1 MSERAASLAGLG
13 LALARIPYLNAEPF
27 YAGWDAV
34 SPETVELVPRR
45 LGEEARAGRVDA
57 GLMAA
62 ADWFS
67 MAESFERVGS
77 LGIACRGEV
86 ESVLLLG
93 GAPVDSLA
101 GGRVV
106 LTAESSTSAALIRIL
121 LGQRFGLEGVRYE
134 RGEFRDP
141 RDIPAGEAWLV
152 IGDSALAA
160 RRAAPDR
167 VALDLGQAWAEWTGL
182 PFVYAVW
189 TVRKSLPAGTR
200 EALAAFLDEGLAR
213 GEADLSVPARAYF
226 ERSEGR
232 LGTPEELT
240 RYLRRFTYRLSGDEE
255 RGLSLFHTYW
265 KELEA

>member
-1 MSERAASLAGLG
+1 MTERAVGLAGLG

-27 YAGWDAV
+27 YAGWDAA

-67 MAESFERVGS
+67 LEESFERVGG

-106 LTAESSTSAALIRIL
+106 LTTESSTSAALVRIL
-121 LGQRFGLEGVRYE
+121 LGRRFGLADVRYE

-160 RRAAPDR
+160 RRAAPGS
-167 VALDLGQAWAEWTGL
+167 VMLDLGQAWASG
-182 PFVYAVW
+182 PGCP
-189 TVRKSLPAGTR
+189 SCTR
-200 EALAAFLDEGLAR
+200 CGQC
-213 GEADLSVPARAYF
+213 ARACRPRRATRWPPSSTRGWRAARLTS
-226 ERSEGR
+226 RSRREGTSSAAR
-232 LGTPEELT
+232 VAWGHP
-240 RYLRRFTYRLSGDEE
+240 RS
-255 RGLSLFHTYW
+255 
-265 KELEA
+265 

>member
-1 MSERAASLAGLG
+1 
-13 LALARIPYLNAEPF
+13 
-27 YAGWDAV
+27 
-34 SPETVELVPRR
+34 VELVPRR

-67 MAESFERVGS
+67 LEENFERVGA

-93 GAPVDSLA
+93 RAPVDSLA

-106 LTAESSTSAALIRIL
+106 LTTESSTSAALVRIL
-121 LGQRFGLEGVRYE
+121 LGRRFGLADVRYE
-134 RGEFRDP
+134 RGEFRDA

-160 RRAAPDR
+160 RRAAPGS
-167 VALDLGQAWAEWTGL
+167 VTLDLGQAWAEWTGL

-189 TVRKSLPAGTR
+189 AVRRSLGHPVNAYLQGLL
-200 EALAAFLDEGLAR
+200 EDCLAR
-213 GEADLSVPARAYF
+213 GDRALDEIALRYA
-226 ERSEGR
+226 ERTAGR
-232 LGTPEELT
+232 LGSPSELT
-240 RYLRRFTYRLSGDEE
+240 RYLKRFTYRLGADEE
-255 RGLSLFHTYW
+255 RGLDLFRTYW
-265 KELEA
+265 KELPA

>member
-1 MSERAASLAGLG
+1 MSERAGTTTGLG
-13 LALARIPYLNAEPF
+13 LAIARIPYLNAEPF
-27 YAGWDAV
+27 YGGWEATWPDAMD
-34 SPETVELVPRR
+34 LVPRR

-67 MAESFERVGS
+67 LEESFERVGA

-93 GAPVDSLA
+93 SAPVDSLS

-106 LTAESSTSAALIRIL
+106 LTTESSTSAALVRIL
-121 LGQRFGLEGVRYE
+121 LSRRFGLTDVRYE
-134 RGEFRDP
+134 RGDFRDP
-141 RDIPAGEAWLV
+141 RDIPAGESWLV

-160 RRAAPDR
+160 RRAAPGS
-167 VALDLGQAWAEWTGL
+167 VALDLGQAWAAWTSL

-189 TVRKSLPAGTR
+189 TVRRSLPASTR
-200 EALAAFLDEGLAR
+200 EGLRVSLEEGLAQ
-213 GEADLSVPARAYF
+213 GESDLAVPAHRYA

-232 LGTPEELT
+232 LGSSEELT
-240 RYLRRFTYRLSGDEE
+240 RYLERFTYRLGADEE
-255 RGLSLFHTYW
+255 RGLALFHTYW
-265 KELEA
+265 KELPA